1 MYIKM
6 SKHSWAKYYE
16 DNEERLQS
24 KVLKDTKV
32 FLKKK
37 KQHYG
42 CKSYKYLPEN
52 EKQKL
57 AEYRKKYYKM
67 RKIALL

>member
-1 MYIKM
+1 M
-6 SKHSWAKYYE
+6 SKDLAAKYYE
-16 DNEERLQS
+16 DNQEKLQS

-32 FLKKK
+32 FLKQKK
-37 KQHYG
+37 KKNQHYG
-42 CKSYKYLPEN
+42 CKIYKYVPEN

-57 AEYRKKYYKM
+57 AEYRQKYYKM

>member
-1 MYIKM
+1 M
-6 SKHSWAKYYE
+6 SKYSWAKYYE

-42 CKSYKYLPEN
+42 GKRYKYLPEN